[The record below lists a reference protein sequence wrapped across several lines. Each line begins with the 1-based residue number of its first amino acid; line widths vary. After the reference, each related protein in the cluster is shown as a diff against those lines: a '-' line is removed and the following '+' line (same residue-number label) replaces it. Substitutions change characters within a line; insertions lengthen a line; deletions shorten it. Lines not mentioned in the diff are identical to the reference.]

1 MKKSHQGSHYGLTNI
16 EHRLELFFGES
27 IPVQIE
33 SSPGI
38 GTCVIINI
46 PVRMDTEEAVTNEG

>member
-1 MKKSHQGSHYGLTNI
+1 M
-16 EHRLELFFGES
+16 
-27 IPVQIE
+27 QIE

-46 PVRMDTEEAVTNEG
+46 PIRTEAEEAVGNEGLQEGAGIGREAFYGG